1 MAASF
6 VGQKELDLRY
16 DIPLE
21 ANVIVGGNSDVVE
34 MPISNKYVSR
44 RHFQVRQETDVY
56 YISDLGSTNGTYL
69 NGERLEP
76 GKEHILRDEDIVT
89 LGDGQV
95 VLVFSGPPR
104 TLLLDPP
111 RAESKDLVVDA
122 RSRDVWV
129 KGKKLGPAL
138 SRKEFD
144 ILECLYR
151 DRGKAVSRDEIG
163 TAGWP
168 ERGDGSVAPEEI
180 DQYIKRLRRRIEQ
193 DPAHPKIIVTRI
205 NYGYL
210 IP

>member
-6 VGQKELDLRY
+6 VGGKELDLRY
-16 DIPLE
+16 DILLE

-76 GKEHILRDEDIVT
+76 GEEHILRDQDIVT
-89 LGDGQV
+89 LGDGHV
-95 VLVFSGPPR
+95 ELMFSGPPK
-104 TLLLDPP
+104 TLFDPT

-122 RSRDVWV
+122 MSRDVWV
-129 KGKKLGPAL
+129 KGKKLSPTL

-151 DRGKAVSRDEIG
+151 DRGKAVSRDEIAI
-163 TAGWP
+163 AGWP

-180 DQYIKRLRRRIEQ
+180 DQYIRRLRRRIEQ
-193 DPAHPKIIVTRI
+193 DPAHPQIIVTRI

>member
-21 ANVIVGGNSDVVE
+21 ADVIVGGNSDAVE

-56 YISDLGSTNGTYL
+56 YISDLDSTNGTYL

-89 LGDGQV
+89 LADEQV
-95 VLVFSGPPR
+95 VLVFSDPQR
-104 TLLLDPP
+104 TLRLDPP

-129 KGKKLGPAL
+129 KGKKLSPTL

-180 DQYIKRLRRRIEQ
+180 DQYIRRLRRRIEQ
-193 DPAHPKIIVTRI
+193 DPAHPQIIVTRI